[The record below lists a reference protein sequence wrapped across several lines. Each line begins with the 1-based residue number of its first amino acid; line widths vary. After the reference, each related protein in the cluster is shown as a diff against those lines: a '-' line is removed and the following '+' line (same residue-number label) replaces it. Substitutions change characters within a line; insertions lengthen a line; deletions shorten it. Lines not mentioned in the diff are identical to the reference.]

1 MPEDNLCNPMAGV
14 TDLGD
19 GLTVVDIWQGLHANA
34 KAWPVNPYGLAS
46 AAQNRTLI
54 DGTDLSVLRALAAY
68 PGAGWSALC
77 TAAGWTSYGAVAL
90 SWCQGATLPQVLDA
104 WLASGFSLKP
114 LPEYERPARLLN
126 PTLLPQTRSLS
137 ALVEA
142 AQPNAFALCVM
153 IAHSPEPLDFD
164 MSLETLQSVPQ
175 PQLAA
180 FFKSR
185 MLQKPVRSP
194 DEDQLIVIW
203 TATVKGTEFDIW
215 EAA

>member
-1 MPEDNLCNPMAGV
+1 MIADSEAELAADLASVAVQDWENLCA
-14 TDLGD
+14 
-19 GLTVVDIWQGLHANA
+19 
-34 KAWPVNPYGLAS
+34 
-46 AAQNRTLI
+46 
-54 DGTDLSVLRALAAY
+54 
-68 PGAGWSALC
+68 
-77 TAAGWTSYGAVAL
+77 AAGWTATGAAAL
-90 SWCQGATLPQVLDA
+90 SWCQGATLPQVLDG
-104 WLASGFSLKP
+104 WLASGFPLKP
-114 LPEYERPARLLN
+114 LPEYERPARFINPALLR
-126 PTLLPQTRSLS
+126 QTRSLS

-164 MSLETLQSVPQ
+164 MSLEALQSVPQ